1 MSTFNSLEFDG
12 VNSLDYGIYI
22 TGESVYNAPE
32 RDVESLEI
40 AGRSG
45 DYLLDKGR
53 WKNIDVTYTAG
64 AFGSDQSEFATK
76 IRQFR
81 NLLASRYGYHR
92 LTDTY
97 NPNEYRLGVFKN
109 AVEVEANSYK
119 RAGEFDLVFN
129 CKPQRYLTSGE
140 TELTVT
146 SGQTINNPTLFDSSP
161 LLAVKGYGTIQFNG
175 YTIEIENGAIGA
187 INASSGQYASGGA
200 IRIPISDYTGM
211 YNATDQI
218 SILVSY
224 FGTHLYAPSTSTWFF
239 SMSTASTFVAEAG
252 SGSPSVTPTGIQYSR
267 DGVDWGMTASAP
279 VITFNANANF
289 GRKTVGRVIS
299 TIPLV
304 NSGGSTATMTLT
316 TNLEAEYIQGDSINI
331 YITATKSSSA
341 DISNI
346 VIAGMSGRGDGNT
359 GYVRYA
365 TIASTVDRLGNPT
378 YIDCDLGEAYMIKDG
393 SYIGLNGFIDLGSDL
408 PALASGSNTVTFDNT
423 VTQLKITPRWWIL

>member
-12 VNSLDYGIYI
+12 VNSLDHGIYI

-40 AGRSG
+40 AGRNG

-53 WKNIDVTYTAG
+53 WKNIDVTYNAG

-109 AVEVEANSYK
+109 AVEVEASSYK

-175 YTIEIENGAIGA
+175 YTIELRNETLGDIELDVNPEDYGYRWTIPIPNDVLNQGDTITVSGATD
-187 INASSGQYASGGA
+187 A
-200 IRIPISDYTGM
+200 IRVGFDVLDHEYFRYPLANNPTNTKTGVVVNISGNDIAGE
-211 YNATDQI
+211 AAVLWADI
-218 SILVSY
+218 VLPSIQFSA
-224 FGTHLYAPSTSTWFF
+224 GTSSTWTNVTTFANEPLYNDSLAQIGTITITVTQTATYTATAGNGGTIELTDSISLTTTGSATKNYRTSKL
-239 SMSTASTFVAEAG
+239 SMGRAVAE
-252 SGSPSVTPTGIQYSR
+252 
-267 DGVDWGMTASAP
+267 
-279 VITFNANANF
+279 
-289 GRKTVGRVIS
+289 
-299 TIPLV
+299 
-304 NSGGSTATMTLT
+304 
-316 TNLEAEYIQGDSINI
+316 
-331 YITATKSSSA
+331 
-341 DISNI
+341 
-346 VIAGMSGRGDGNT
+346 
-359 GYVRYA
+359 
-365 TIASTVDRLGNPT
+365 STVSLIGDPT

-393 SYIGLNGFIDLGSDL
+393 SYIGLNAYIDLGSDL
-408 PALASGSNTVTFDNT
+408 PTLGAGNNTVTFSNT
-423 VTQLKITPRWWIL
+423 VTQLKLTPRWWIL

>member
-12 VNSLDYGIYI
+12 VNSLGHGIYI

-40 AGRSG
+40 AGRNG

-53 WKNIDVTYTAG
+53 WKNIDVTYNAG

-109 AVEVEANSYK
+109 AVEVEASSYK

-175 YTIEIENGAIGA
+175 YAIELRNETLGDIELDVNPEDYGYRWTIPVPNDVLNQGDTITVSGATDAIQVGFNGVFDHEYFRYPLANNPTNTKTGVVVNINGNDIAGEAEALWANIVLPSIPFSAGTSSTWTNVTTFANEPLYNSSLTQIGTITITVTQTATYTATAGNGGTIELTD
-187 INASSGQYASGGA
+187 S
-200 IRIPISDYTGM
+200 IS
-211 YNATDQI
+211 
-218 SILVSY
+218 
-224 FGTHLYAPSTSTWFF
+224 
-239 SMSTASTFVAEAG
+239 
-252 SGSPSVTPTGIQYSR
+252 
-267 DGVDWGMTASAP
+267 
-279 VITFNANANF
+279 
-289 GRKTVGRVIS
+289 
-299 TIPLV
+299 
-304 NSGGSTATMTLT
+304 LT
-316 TNLEAEYIQGDSINI
+316 TTG
-331 YITATKSSSA
+331 TATKNLKTSKLS
-341 DISNI
+341 
-346 VIAGMSGRGDGNT
+346 MGRA
-359 GYVRYA
+359 VA
-365 TIASTVDRLGNPT
+365 ESTVSLIGNPT

-393 SYIGLNGFIDLGSDL
+393 SYIGLNGYIDLGSDL
-408 PALASGSNTVTFDNT
+408 PTLGAGNNTVTFSNT
-423 VTQLKITPRWWIL
+423 VTQLKLTPRWWIL

>member
-12 VNSLDYGIYI
+12 VNSLDHGIYI

-97 NPNEYRLGVFKN
+97 NPSEYRLGVFKN

-146 SGQTINNPTLFDSSP
+146 SGQTITNPTLFDSSP

-175 YTIEIENGAIGA
+175 YTIEIDDGMVGTLMVIDGEQWDPISGTSVHSYSATVDYSSF
-187 INASSGQYASGGA
+187 ASSVNAGDDLNIGYIEINGYCN
-200 IRIPISDYTGM
+200 IRS
-211 YNATDQI
+211 
-218 SILVSY
+218 S
-224 FGTHLYAPSTSTWFF
+224 
-239 SMSTASTFVAEAG
+239 
-252 SGSPSVTPTGIQYSR
+252 SVTITSATGTGASHTSKSAMLECGYS
-267 DGVDWGMTASAP
+267 DVS
-279 VITFNANANF
+279 FNAFPNANETQT
-289 GRKTVGRVIS
+289 KTGTMSITLS
-299 TIPLV
+299 
-304 NSGGSTATMTLT
+304 NGSTTTVTVTMTLVNKPT
-316 TNLEAEYIQGDSINI
+316 GVIEISAVISMSPDVSQYLSYTLTSYLIRDVSIES
-331 YITATKSSSA
+331 T
-341 DISNI
+341 ISRI
-346 VIAGMSGRGDGNT
+346 
-359 GYVRYA
+359 
-365 TIASTVDRLGNPT
+365 GNPT
-378 YIDCDLGEAYMIKDG
+378 YIDCDLGEAYMIKNG
-393 SYIGLNGFIDLGSDL
+393 SYIGLNSYIDLGSDL
-408 PALASGSNTVTFDNT
+408 PTLGAGNNTVTFSNT

>member
-12 VNSLDYGIYI
+12 VNSLDHGIYI

-40 AGRSG
+40 AGRNG

-53 WKNIDVTYTAG
+53 WKNIDVTYNAG
-64 AFGSDQSEFATK
+64 AFGSDQSEFAAK

-109 AVEVEANSYK
+109 AVEVEASSYK

-161 LLAVKGYGTIQFNG
+161 LLAVKGYGTIEFNG
-175 YTIEIENGAIGA
+175 YTIELRNETLGDIELDVNPEDYGYRWTIPVPNDVLNQGDTITVSGATD
-187 INASSGQYASGGA
+187 A
-200 IRIPISDYTGM
+200 IRVGFDVLDHEYFRYPLANNPTNTKTGVVVNISGNDIAGE
-211 YNATDQI
+211 AAVLWADI
-218 SILVSY
+218 VLPSIQFSA
-224 FGTHLYAPSTSTWFF
+224 GTSSTW
-239 SMSTASTFVAEAG
+239 TNVTTFANEPLYNSSLTQIG
-252 SGSPSVTPTGIQYSR
+252 TITITVTQ
-267 DGVDWGMTASAP
+267 
-279 VITFNANANF
+279 
-289 GRKTVGRVIS
+289 
-299 TIPLV
+299 
-304 NSGGSTATMTLT
+304 TATYTATAGNGGTIELTDSISLT
-316 TNLEAEYIQGDSINI
+316 TTGS
-331 YITATKSSSA
+331 ATKNYRTSKLSMGRA
-341 DISNI
+341 
-346 VIAGMSGRGDGNT
+346 IAE
-359 GYVRYA
+359 
-365 TIASTVDRLGNPT
+365 STVSLIGDPT

-393 SYIGLNGFIDLGSDL
+393 SYIGLNAYIDLGSDL
-408 PALASGSNTVTFDNT
+408 PTLGAGNNTVTFSNT
-423 VTQLKITPRWWIL
+423 VTQLKLTPRFWIL

>member
-12 VNSLDYGIYI
+12 VNSLDRGIYI

-40 AGRSG
+40 AGRNG

-53 WKNIDVTYTAG
+53 WKNIDVTYNAG

-109 AVEVEANSYK
+109 AVEVEASSYK

-161 LLAVKGYGTIQFNG
+161 LLAVKGYGTIEFNG
-175 YTIEIENGAIGA
+175 YAIELRNETLGDIELDVNPEDYGYRWTIPVPNDVLNQGDTITVSGATDAIRVGFDVLDHEYFRYPLANNPTNTKTGVVVNISGNDIAGEAAVLWADIVLPSIQFSAGTSSTWTNVTTFANEPLYNDSLTQIGTITITVTQTATYTATAGNGGTIELTD
-187 INASSGQYASGGA
+187 S
-200 IRIPISDYTGM
+200 ISLTTTGS
-211 YNATDQI
+211 ATKN
-218 SILVSY
+218 
-224 FGTHLYAPSTSTWFF
+224 FRTSKL
-239 SMSTASTFVAEAG
+239 SMGRAVAE
-252 SGSPSVTPTGIQYSR
+252 
-267 DGVDWGMTASAP
+267 
-279 VITFNANANF
+279 
-289 GRKTVGRVIS
+289 
-299 TIPLV
+299 
-304 NSGGSTATMTLT
+304 
-316 TNLEAEYIQGDSINI
+316 
-331 YITATKSSSA
+331 
-341 DISNI
+341 
-346 VIAGMSGRGDGNT
+346 
-359 GYVRYA
+359 
-365 TIASTVDRLGNPT
+365 STVSLIGDPT

-393 SYIGLNGFIDLGSDL
+393 SYIGLNAYIDLGSDL
-408 PALASGSNTVTFDNT
+408 PTLGAGNNTVTFSNT
-423 VTQLKITPRWWIL
+423 VTQLKLTPRWWIL

>member
-12 VNSLDYGIYI
+12 VNSLDHGIYI

-40 AGRSG
+40 AGRNG

-53 WKNIDVTYTAG
+53 WKNIDVTYNAG

-109 AVEVEANSYK
+109 AVEVEASSYK

-140 TELTVT
+140 TEMTVT

-161 LLAVKGYGTIQFNG
+161 LLAVKGYGTIEFNG
-175 YTIEIENGAIGA
+175 YTIELRNETLGDIELDVNPEDYGYRWTIPVPNDVLNQGDTITVSGATD
-187 INASSGQYASGGA
+187 A
-200 IRIPISDYTGM
+200 IRVGFDVLDHEYFRYPLANNPTNTKTGVVVNISGNDIAGE
-211 YNATDQI
+211 AAVLWADI
-218 SILVSY
+218 VLPSIQFSA
-224 FGTHLYAPSTSTWFF
+224 GTSSTWTNVTTFANEPLYNSSLTQIGTITITVTQTATYTATAGNGGTIELTDSISLTTTGSATKNYRTSKL
-239 SMSTASTFVAEAG
+239 SMGRAVAE
-252 SGSPSVTPTGIQYSR
+252 
-267 DGVDWGMTASAP
+267 
-279 VITFNANANF
+279 
-289 GRKTVGRVIS
+289 
-299 TIPLV
+299 
-304 NSGGSTATMTLT
+304 
-316 TNLEAEYIQGDSINI
+316 
-331 YITATKSSSA
+331 
-341 DISNI
+341 
-346 VIAGMSGRGDGNT
+346 
-359 GYVRYA
+359 
-365 TIASTVDRLGNPT
+365 STVSLIGDPT

-393 SYIGLNGFIDLGSDL
+393 SYIGLNAYIDLGSDL
-408 PALASGSNTVTFDNT
+408 PTLGAGNNTVTFSNT
-423 VTQLKITPRWWIL
+423 VTQLKLTPRWWIL

>member
-12 VNSLDYGIYI
+12 VNSLAHGIYI

-40 AGRSG
+40 AGRNG

-53 WKNIDVTYTAG
+53 WKNIDVTYNAG

-109 AVEVEANSYK
+109 AVEVEASSYK
-119 RAGEFDLVFN
+119 RAGEFDLIFN

-161 LLAVKGYGTIQFNG
+161 LLAVKGYGTIEFNG
-175 YTIEIENGAIGA
+175 YTIELRNETLGDIELDVNPEDYGYRWTIPVPNDVLNQGDTITVSGATD
-187 INASSGQYASGGA
+187 A
-200 IRIPISDYTGM
+200 IRVGFDVLDHEYFRYPLANNPTNTKTGVVVNISGNDIAGE
-211 YNATDQI
+211 AAVLWADI
-218 SILVSY
+218 VLPSIQFSA
-224 FGTHLYAPSTSTWFF
+224 GTSSTWTNVTTFANEPLYNSSLTQIGTITITVTQTATYTATAGNGGTIELTDSISLTTTGSATKNYRTSKL
-239 SMSTASTFVAEAG
+239 SMGRAVAE
-252 SGSPSVTPTGIQYSR
+252 
-267 DGVDWGMTASAP
+267 
-279 VITFNANANF
+279 
-289 GRKTVGRVIS
+289 
-299 TIPLV
+299 
-304 NSGGSTATMTLT
+304 
-316 TNLEAEYIQGDSINI
+316 
-331 YITATKSSSA
+331 
-341 DISNI
+341 
-346 VIAGMSGRGDGNT
+346 
-359 GYVRYA
+359 
-365 TIASTVDRLGNPT
+365 STVSLIGDPT

-393 SYIGLNGFIDLGSDL
+393 SYIGLNSYIDLGSDL
-408 PALASGSNTVTFDNT
+408 PTLGAGNNTVTFSNT
-423 VTQLKITPRWWIL
+423 VTQLKLTPRWWIL

>member
-12 VNSLDYGIYI
+12 VNSLDHGIYI

-40 AGRSG
+40 AGRNG

-53 WKNIDVTYTAG
+53 WKNIDVTYNAG

-109 AVEVEANSYK
+109 AVEVEASSYK

-161 LLAVKGYGTIQFNG
+161 LLAVKGYGTIEFNG
-175 YTIEIENGAIGA
+175 YTIRLQ
-187 INASSGQYASGGA
+187 NAQLGD
-200 IRIPISDYTGM
+200 IPLWDETTG
-211 YNATDQI
+211 T
-218 SILVSY
+218 SFY
-224 FGTHLYAPSTSTWFF
+224 FTKEK
-239 SMSTASTFVAEAG
+239 TF
-252 SGSPSVTPTGIQYSR
+252 PTGIINNGDSITVSPFIIKGEY
-267 DGVDWGMTASAP
+267 GVG
-279 VITFNANANF
+279 
-289 GRKTVGRVIS
+289 S
-299 TIPLV
+299 TGPSSEL
-304 NSGGSTATMTLT
+304 SDPTATMTHSGVDGVVT
-316 TNLEAEYIQGDSINI
+316 
-331 YITATKSSSA
+331 TATGKVINPHSISWSVDITFPQIQLVYGTAATYIDEEVLQYSYRIGGGSPHGGSVCLQCGIVYDGANTVTFSA
-341 DISNI
+341 VEGTSTTFSFYPVDS
-346 VIAGMSGRGDGNT
+346 VIPKGPGYSTESLLGD
-359 GYVRYA
+359 
-365 TIASTVDRLGNPT
+365 PT
-378 YIDCDLGEAYMIKDG
+378 YIDCDLGEVYMIKDG
-393 SYIGLNGFIDLGSDL
+393 SYIGLNKYIDLGSDL
-408 PALASGSNTVTFDNT
+408 PTLGAGNNTVTFSNT
-423 VTQLKITPRWWIL
+423 VTQLKLTPRWWIL

>member
-12 VNSLDYGIYI
+12 VNSLEYGIYI

-40 AGRSG
+40 AGRNG

-53 WKNIDVTYTAG
+53 WKNIDVTYNAG

-109 AVEVEANSYK
+109 AVEVEAESYK

-161 LLAVKGYGTIQFNG
+161 LLAVKGYGTIEFNG
-175 YTIEIENGAIGA
+175 YTIELRNETLGDIELDVNPEDYGYRWTIPIPNDVLNQGDTITVSGATD
-187 INASSGQYASGGA
+187 A
-200 IRIPISDYTGM
+200 IRVGFDVLDHEYFRYPLANNPTNTKTGVVVNISGNDIAGE
-211 YNATDQI
+211 AAVLWADI
-218 SILVSY
+218 VLPSIQFSA
-224 FGTHLYAPSTSTWFF
+224 GTSSTWTNVTTFANEPLYNSSLTQIGTITITVTQTATYTATAGNGGTIELTDSISLTTTGSATKNYRTSKL
-239 SMSTASTFVAEAG
+239 SMGRAVAE
-252 SGSPSVTPTGIQYSR
+252 
-267 DGVDWGMTASAP
+267 
-279 VITFNANANF
+279 
-289 GRKTVGRVIS
+289 
-299 TIPLV
+299 
-304 NSGGSTATMTLT
+304 
-316 TNLEAEYIQGDSINI
+316 
-331 YITATKSSSA
+331 
-341 DISNI
+341 
-346 VIAGMSGRGDGNT
+346 
-359 GYVRYA
+359 
-365 TIASTVDRLGNPT
+365 STVSLIGDPT

-393 SYIGLNGFIDLGSDL
+393 SYIGLNSYIDLGSDL
-408 PALASGSNTVTFDNT
+408 PTLGAGNNTVTFSNT
-423 VTQLKITPRWWIL
+423 VTQLKLTPRWWIL